1 MEELYDITWD
11 HGATKRLKEIYQWYV
26 KNVSEERAKVIR
38 FEIVTAVQRL
48 ATHPEI
54 FPIELS
60 LLNLPFVVRYVRV
73 LDFKVLYTF
82 TGHDVIVAYIHHIK
96 QNPAKIA
103 GHFKR

>member
-1 MEELYDITWD
+1 MEDSFDITWD
-11 HGATKRLKEIYQWYV
+11 SGAAKRLKEIYQWYT
-26 KNVSEERAKVIR
+26 KNVSEERANIIR

-60 LLNLPFVVRYVRV
+60 LLDLPYIVRYVRA

-82 TGHDVIVAYIHHIK
+82 TGHEVIVAYIHHVK
-96 QNPAKIA
+96 QNPANIA
-103 GHFKR
+103 AHFKP